1 VPQLVIETTSLKT
14 KKKDTFDKPELYAKL
29 GVHEYFMHDPTGEYL
44 DPPLQGYRLQDG
56 KYEKIAADAGGGL
69 QSEELGLL
77 LRVEDGELN
86 LFQPGTNQRLLTYQE
101 SASREAEGRQ
111 RAEAEV
117 ERLRAE
123 LAKYQQLKQR

>member
-1 VPQLVIETTSLKT
+1 
-14 KKKDTFDKPELYAKL
+14 
-29 GVHEYFMHDPTGEYL
+29 MHDPTGEYL

-69 QSEELGLL
+69 HSEELGLL

-86 LFQPGTNQRLLTYQE
+86 LFQPETNQRLLTYQE
-101 SASREAEGRQ
+101 SAAYESAARQRESEARQRESEARQRESEARQ

-123 LAKYQQLKQR
+123 LTKYQRSQE